1 MVGLHDVAKLSGV
14 SKSTVSRVI
23 NNEYG
28 VKASTKEK
36 VEKAIKECGYVANQV
51 ARDLKLQKTNL
62 IGVIVPRIASNATA
76 KGLDGLSP
84 VIEQAGKHVLLANS
98 NQDNAKEIEYI
109 KRFNQ
114 KRVEGI
120 LLYAR
125 HIDTELVEA
134 IKHSDAPV
142 VLIGQDGSLFNIPS
156 IIYDDVSVGFRAG
169 QRLVDAGASNIGFI
183 GVTSQDIAV
192 DQRRFQ
198 GLEHYL
204 QHSMQSAPLF
214 HSHGEFT
221 IESGYQQTKQLL
233 LDWPQLD
240 GLFCAT
246 DRIAIGAMQAMA
258 EAGKVPGK
266 DIKVLGV
273 GNDELAQ
280 VSTPSLSTFNYSFD
294 LTGKKAAQMLLE
306 LIVNKQAEVSKL
318 VMGFENIDRQS
329 C

>member
-36 VEKAIKECGYVANQV
+36 VLKAVEQCGYVANQV
-51 ARDLKLQKTNL
+51 ARDLKSNKTHL

-84 VIEQAGKHVLLANS
+84 VIEEADKHVLLANS
-98 NQDNAKEIEYI
+98 HQDNIKEIEYI

-120 LLYAR
+120 LLYAT
-125 HIDTELVEA
+125 HLDTPLVEA
-134 IKHSDAPV
+134 IMQSDVPV

-156 IIYDDVSVGFRAG
+156 IIYDDIGVGFTAG
-169 QRLVDAGASNIGFI
+169 KRLAESGAKNIGFI
-183 GVTSQDIAV
+183 GVNSQDVAV
-192 DQRRFQ
+192 DQCRFQ
-198 GLEHYL
+198 GLSQYL
-204 QHSMQSAPLF
+204 QHAKQLSPLF
-214 HSHGEFT
+214 HSRGEFT

-246 DRIAIGAMQAMA
+246 DRIAIGAMQAIS
-258 EAGKVPGK
+258 ESKKIVGK

-273 GNDELAQ
+273 GNDELSQ
-280 VSTPSLSTFNYSFD
+280 VCTPSLSTFAYSFD

-306 LIVNKQAEVSKL
+306 LIENKQAEVSKM
-318 VMGFENIDRQS
+318 VMGYENVYRES